1 MLISFI
7 YTARAAVML
16 NLWLGLVAASLF
28 SLDPML
34 VKVVCWVFRP
44 VLAPPYLLLTL
55 HLSDRSSNSYLSAIS
70 WT

>member
-34 VKVVCWVFRP
+34 VKVECWVFRSGM
-44 VLAPPYLLLTL
+44 APPFLLLTL